1 MAVSDRTKLLKRKR
15 NVWFIFDMAVW
26 VITPIIMMILA
37 FSRLH
42 GGTNLLGIFS
52 DNIRNV
58 LMSFGVT
65 ALIGLVAAIIIK
77 DKIRTFLFMISTV
90 IATALFGAAGMYVLL
105 SIWFV
110 DEYILHAMYKRMK
123 RKVEINKEIDIRG
136 E

>member
-1 MAVSDRTKLLKRKR
+1 MAVSDRTKLLKKKR

-26 VITPIIMMILA
+26 VITPVIMMILA
-37 FSRLH
+37 FSHLR

-52 DNIRNV
+52 DNIKHV
-58 LMSFGVT
+58 LMSFGIT
-65 ALIGLVAAIIIK
+65 ALIGLVCAIIIK

-90 IATALFGAAGMYVLL
+90 IATALYGAGGMYVLL

-110 DEYILHAMYKRMK
+110 DEYILHAMYKRLK
-123 RKVEINKEIDIRG
+123 VKVEINKEIDLR